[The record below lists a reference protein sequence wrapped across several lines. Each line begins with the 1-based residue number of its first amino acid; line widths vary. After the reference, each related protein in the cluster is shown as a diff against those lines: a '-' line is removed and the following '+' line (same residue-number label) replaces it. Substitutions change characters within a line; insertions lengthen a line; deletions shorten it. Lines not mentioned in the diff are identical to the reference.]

1 VDAEREP
8 AVTHVARLSG
18 DCGRRS
24 SGGRPND
31 LRFASFT
38 LRKVGSSMHNRRS
51 QWNLTKVVQYL
62 DRTYPDL
69 GIECP
74 LFAVHVVI
82 FSSAVLQNTDVD
94 YLSQFTGC
102 TRNLVDAIAR
112 NMRNNGLWVD
122 GKYDCSRWLANGVI
136 IDQDRFCDETQ
147 AGEGGFLFPSAKETQ
162 TADLYPFW
170 CEQDCP
176 SLWESLICGT
186 EPPPATRRGHS
197 M

>member
-1 VDAEREP
+1 VVRF
-8 AVTHVARLSG
+8 L
-18 DCGRRS
+18 
-24 SGGRPND
+24 D
-31 LRFASFT
+31 L
-38 LRKVGSSMHNRRS
+38 MYP
-51 QWNLTKVVQYL
+51 YL
-62 DRTYPDL
+62 AT
-69 GIECP
+69 ECP

-82 FSSAVLQNTDVD
+82 FSAAILQNTDVD

-122 GKYDCSRWLANGVI
+122 GKYDCSRCSRTALSQIRTDFATKHRLAKAAP
-136 IDQDRFCDETQ
+136 C
-147 AGEGGFLFPSAKETQ
+147 FPPAKETQ
-162 TADLYPFW
+162 TADLYLFW

-186 EPPPATRRGHS
+186 EPPPTTRRGHH